1 MENYPKISVQILGF
15 NEKHHLKAAFERI
28 REQDYP
34 NFDVTYIDNAS
45 TDGSEHFVRQNFP
58 EVRVIQTGVNNHY
71 GPAHNK
77 GIASTDGEFV
87 CILNAD
93 LELAPNYLSLA
104 IKPLLADPQV
114 AGVQGKLL
122 RPEPVNGKYVLDGT
136 GLTITRSRK
145 IRDRG
150 QLELDNGQYDSA
162 GEVFALNGSSPVYR
176 RSALQDAAFEGEIID
191 EDMTAFYDDSDL
203 GWRLRHRGWK
213 LWYEP
218 QALVYHERGF
228 GQSPS
233 GYKNIFALVKF
244 RSKFSLRSRRLAWRN
259 RIFLILKNDYGAPF
273 WKSLPFILAQQ
284 ITELGFIVLF
294 ETKTLGIVPKM
305 LSQLPRI
312 FKKRKFIK
320 DTAKVKPEFVNT
332 WISQ

>member
-1 MENYPKISVQILGF
+1 MGF
-15 NEKHHLKAAFERI
+15 NEKHHLKAAFEEI
-28 REQDYP
+28 LKQDYL

-45 TDGSEHFVRQNFP
+45 TDGSEDYVRQNFP
-58 EVRVIQTGVNNHY
+58 NVRVIQTGENRHY

-93 LELAPNYLSLA
+93 LKLAPNYLSIA
-104 IKPLLADPQV
+104 IRPLLENPQI

-122 RPEPVNGKYVLDGT
+122 RPEPVDGKYILDGT
-136 GLTITRSRK
+136 GLVITRSRK

-150 QLELDNGQYDSA
+150 QLEADNGQYDAA

-176 RSALQDAAFEGEIID
+176 RSALKDVAFEGEIID

-203 GWRLRHRGWK
+203 GWRIRHRGWN

-218 QALVYHERGF
+218 KALVYHERGY

-233 GYKNIFALVKF
+233 GYKNIIALIKF
-244 RSKFSLRSRRLAWRN
+244 RSRFSLRSRRLAWRN

-273 WKSLPFILAQQ
+273 WKAFPFILVQQ
-284 ITELGFIVLF
+284 IAELGFVVLF

-305 LSQLPRI
+305 LSQLLRI
-312 FKKRKFIK
+312 FRKRAFIK
-320 DTAKVKPEFVNT
+320 KTAKVKPEFVNT
-332 WISQ
+332 WISL